1 MKKFYAIIL
10 GCMILGASLSANAY
24 TDENGNTNDSNT
36 VWIKKCFPITKHST
50 SKYPR
55 CIRVIR

>member
-24 TDENGNTNDSNT
+24 TDENGNTNDRNT
-36 VWIKKCFPITKHST
+36 VWIKKCFPVKDYTL
-50 SKYPR
+50 SKYNR
-55 CIRVIR
+55 CIRGVH

>member
-24 TDENGNTNDSNT
+24 TDENGNTNDRNT
-36 VWIKKCFPITKHST
+36 V
-50 SKYPR
+50 
-55 CIRVIR
+55 